1 MNNRKKTILTIIILI
16 ILLLILLIYQLSE
29 KFSNGND
36 IKIVNCDKYPYLC
49 SIKNNNTTYESY
61 PLLIGINIEKDNMLE
76 KMKK

>member
-1 MNNRKKTILTIIILI
+1 MNNRKKTILSIIILI

-29 KFSNGND
+29 KFSNDN

-76 KMKK
+76 KIKK